1 MAEEVKEAQEG
12 QPEDKPRQGSSFKLI
27 IIVVAAAL
35 VLAGGGVGAYVFLSG
50 KKAVSAEGGPGDKK
64 AAESQSVLVPVEP
77 FVVNLSAPGRYL
89 KVSMQFE
96 IKDPSYQETVTQ
108 KMPILR
114 DAVITLLSSKSSE
127 AVSGPE
133 GKYQLKDEILFRANQ
148 AIGKEVFKNIYFT
161 EFVMQ

>member
-1 MAEEVKEAQEG
+1 MAEEVREAQEE
-12 QPEDKPRQGSSFKLI
+12 QAEEKPGKGSSLKLI

-35 VLAGGGVGAYVFLSG
+35 VLAGGGVGAYVFLAG
-50 KKAVSAEGGPGDKK
+50 KKADSSEGGHGEQK
-64 AAESQSVLVPVEP
+64 AAESQSALVPLEP

-89 KVSMQFE
+89 KVSIQFE
-96 IKDPSYQETVTQ
+96 IKDTSSQEMVTQ

-133 GKYQLKDEILFRANQ
+133 GKYELKDEILFRANQ
-148 AIGKEVFKNIYFT
+148 ALGKEVFKNIYFT